1 MEWQR
6 SDAVACSSQP
16 PVWSSSLRKKVSSGR
31 VILGHGLQAEREKGR
46 QDITELKHF
55 KNFQQ

>member
-16 PVWSSSLRKKVSSGR
+16 PVWSSSLRKKVSNGR
-31 VILGHGLQAEREKGR
+31 VILGHELQAEREKGK
-46 QDITELKHF
+46 QDIGELKCV
-55 KNFQQ
+55 